1 MAKKNIFQVLF
12 GWIPKLF
19 SKSNKPLLKA
29 AIDITNVVKTA
40 LNSGIADIITSITPS
55 TLDDKALQIVK
66 SKLPSILAAE
76 LLIYN
81 IKEDM
86 TQEEVSD
93 LINQI
98 LKVFGTLDEDRKAK
112 FYTSVGAELYLF
124 LSKRIKGQKFTFA
137 EAVILVEDAYRKW
150 LNLKSEGK

>member
-1 MAKKNIFQVLF
+1 MAKRNIFQVLF

-29 AIDITNVVKTA
+29 AIDITNIVKTA
-40 LNSGIADIITSITPS
+40 LNSGIADIITSITPT
-55 TLDDKALQIVK
+55 TLDDKGLQIVK
-66 SKLPSILAAE
+66 AKLPSILAAE

-81 IKEDM
+81 VKEDM

-93 LINQI
+93 LLNQI
-98 LKVFGTLDEDRKAK
+98 LKVFDTLDEDRKAK

-137 EAVILVEDAYRKW
+137 EAVLLVEDTYRKW